1 MRVVDGGRAGSC
13 VCGGEGTCKV
23 GDRGLTPELHP
34 LLPHQEGRE
43 AGGEPRLMGGLAY
56 SMALNKLFY
65 MPVKSF
71 LVP

>member
-1 MRVVDGGRAGSC
+1 MQR
-13 VCGGEGTCKV
+13 V

-34 LLPHQEGRE
+34 LLPHQKGRE